1 MVADQDLKELEAR
14 MQERLDSKI
23 DEVKERYDK
32 DVATLIKSKADYEK
46 KAEEESQDKIVKDNM
61 MRKMQE
67 KIDKLERIKEQMA
80 EMLDVKFT
88 DEKLRHEEL
97 VMSARTEFEALNNKM
112 NNLITAA
119 NNKFVDTDLIINNAE
134 EKFKE
139 VNTTLGNLLQS
150 AQAKFMEIDQ
160 KISDKA
166 DHGKKTSFLPEK
178 MMIPKTFNQDITLWR
193 KWRDDVAKFF
203 DEGHEGIKIV
213 LEEVATMKEEITV
226 ERLREAAQKCPSA
239 VPDLE
244 KWKHLYRALE
254 KLTEGEAEKVL
265 TTVTDEN
272 GFEAWRQLHLVFE
285 PQLEAQRNAVLFYG
299 NKRCGDQEQA
309 AGTQGEDQEG

>member
-1 MVADQDLKELEAR
+1 MAADQDLKELEAR

-80 EMLDVKFT
+80 ERPDVKFT

-178 MMIPKTFNQDITLWR
+178 MMIPKTVQP
-193 KWRDDVAKFF
+193 
-203 DEGHEGIKIV
+203 GHHS
-213 LEEVATMKEEITV
+213 M
-226 ERLREAAQKCPSA
+226 
-239 VPDLE
+239 
-244 KWKHLYRALE
+244 
-254 KLTEGEAEKVL
+254 EKV
-265 TTVTDEN
+265 
-272 GFEAWRQLHLVFE
+272 AR
-285 PQLEAQRNAVLFYG
+285 
-299 NKRCGDQEQA
+299 
-309 AGTQGEDQEG
+309 